1 MYRIIILVLL
11 VSTLNYSCQGQE
23 SEIVELPFDC
33 PTGVDC
39 SIGNVL
45 VTAPEIADIYVDG
58 RYTGR
63 KTPAMISLT
72 TGEHLIGTG
81 LGESKTYLRKTVDV
95 PNEPIQV
102 VLDQQDLM
110 APITWKALFIGV
122 PEATGLSPNG
132 RCSTHFT
139 TEDLDDA
146 FEFFKWNLQSHIE
159 PFSFNTIKWDISR
172 QDLTQPAE
180 LTKTNNGW
188 YTLESPQ
195 GLAEIENLKPG
206 DYDVVFLFWRAEEG
220 DCNFESS
227 YFGLAWLDPTSMDTQ
242 HTGYI
247 TVKFNPG
254 EMAVAEKLDEY
265 KRNDPG
271 VWTHEWLHVVIEQF
285 YPDLGVDVPTPAEG
299 GDGLVLHAAGA
310 FNYKFPWMKWYEDL
324 IGGKVREGSKYVGIG
339 PDALLKCS
347 IRDAAMDTCQ
357 E

>member
-1 MYRIIILVLL
+1 MNRLIAFISLMG
-11 VSTLNYSCQGQE
+11 TLNYSCQAQE
-23 SEIVELPFDC
+23 SSDLEWPFEC
-33 PTGVDC
+33 PEGVDC
-39 SIGNVL
+39 SVGNVL
-45 VTAPEIADIYVDG
+45 VTAPEVADIYVDG
-58 RYTGR
+58 KFTGR

-72 TGEHLIGTG
+72 AGDHLIGTG
-81 LGESKTYLRKTVDV
+81 LSESRQYLRRSIQVSD
-95 PNEPIQV
+95 EPIAISLV
-102 VLDQQDLM
+102 ETDRVE
-110 APITWKALFIGV
+110 ANTWKALFVGV
-122 PEATGLSPNG
+122 SEAYGVSPSG
-132 RCSTHFT
+132 ECSTHFT
-139 TEDLDDA
+139 EQDLNDA

-159 PFSFNTIKWDISR
+159 PFSFHTIQWDIAR
-172 QDLTQPAE
+172 QDLKKPAQ

-188 YTLESPQ
+188 YTLESPE

-206 DYDVVFLFWRAEEG
+206 DYDVVFVFWRAEEG
-220 DCNFESS
+220 NCNFESS

-254 EMAVAEKLDEY
+254 EMTVVEKLDEY

-310 FNYKFPWMKWYEDL
+310 FNYEFPWMKWYEDL

-347 IRDAAMDTCQ
+347 IRGAALDECQ